1 MAQFNWGEQPAP
13 AKPCCLSQKGQKF
26 SFTISKKGE
35 GRQWSLNLWVFP
47 STCQNE
53 FELWWWMSHQL
64 KRSSCSF
71 VLVPKRLNSSPGK
84 VDGSP
89 STYARG
95 SWTGTMKA
103 VERLGL
109 QTTFL
114 HTQCCASW
122 LPDCCW
128 FGAGY
133 FRTCIFL
140 MFAIN
145 LLPWSHSV
153 QLLRCAIGASCKPC
167 NAAGPC
173 SCHLADLIIYIL
185 LIFPFRH
192 SVPVITLLY
201 HQKAFKILC

>member
-1 MAQFNWGEQPAP
+1 
-13 AKPCCLSQKGQKF
+13 
-26 SFTISKKGE
+26 
-35 GRQWSLNLWVFP
+35 
-47 STCQNE
+47 
-53 FELWWWMSHQL
+53 MSHQL

-95 SWTGTMKA
+95 SQTGTMKA

-109 QTTFL
+109 QTAFL

-133 FRTCIFL
+133 FWTCIFL

-185 LIFPFRH
+185 LIFPFRR
-192 SVPVITLLY
+192 SVSVIILLY
-201 HQKAFKILC
+201 HQKDFKIFCQEKDYFQVYSSFIVLYIAPKNLSLKIISCYQLIQAYKSTGHLAVPFMGNIV